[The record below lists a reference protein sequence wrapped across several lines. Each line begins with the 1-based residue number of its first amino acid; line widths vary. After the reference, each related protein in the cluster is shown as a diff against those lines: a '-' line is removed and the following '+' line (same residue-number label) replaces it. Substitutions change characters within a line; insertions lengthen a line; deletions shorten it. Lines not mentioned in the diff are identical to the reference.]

1 MKRHIILSGFIA
13 IALLTGCSNAPT
25 ETSTSEVLT
34 SEVVDI
40 SSVDEVEVEVPNE
53 DIDSTE
59 VTYGEPMWYGN
70 SNIHDNLTFNGTLGG
85 NFRVTRSFGDYGYE
99 EYDVQYSNETGYKS
113 TYVYVFPTYGQD
125 IQQYKQVSGLSI
137 GLKNMENIQ
146 DNMYVANVE
155 KNGLPGF
162 DPSLSQDDAYASVM
176 KALGIEVEVSTG
188 KSDYKP
194 TAPVTDYITM
204 KESYIKVPVGGAAI
218 LEPNHIP
225 EGYENLVFEIDD
237 PLIADMTYDGAVIG
251 VKPGTTYVHISTSDY
266 VYATTV
272 IVEVTD

>member
-1 MKRHIILSGFIA
+1 MKRHITLSGFIA
-13 IALLTGCSNAPT
+13 IALLTGCSNTPT

-53 DIDSTE
+53 NAE

-70 SNIHDNLTFNGTLGG
+70 SNIHDNLTFNGTPGG
-85 NFRVTRSFGDYGYE
+85 NFRITRSFGDYGYE

-113 TYVYVFPTYGQD
+113 TYVYVFPTCGQD
-125 IQQYKQVSGLSI
+125 LKQYKRASGLSI

-155 KNGLPGF
+155 ENGLPGF

-176 KALGIEVEVSTG
+176 KALGIEVEVTTG